1 MHAPKI
7 ESAAIARVA
16 AMATTAVGGFFN
28 VICMCV
34 IFGAAARFFKQIYG
48 FFLERASGLLLDFLD
63 MEKNPDV
70 YKPTWLHYALI
81 FPLFVAMRLLIAS
94 IRFYP
99 TVSAAKYAA
108 APRRLVGIAWHRN
121 IVFLAKSK
129 VFFRPKFDMAGLVSA
144 SRDAAYLVAF
154 FDLFG
159 IRSVRGSQRRRGR
172 QAVLELVETLAEG
185 CDVFITPD
193 GPRGPANVAKRGFF
207 TVAEASGESLILLRF
222 KPKSFFTIPS
232 WDKFI
237 IPLPF
242 TRVDVDACAFD
253 NAAALESAAAALGK
267 SVEEYATDFLNFKI

>member
-1 MHAPKI
+1 
-7 ESAAIARVA
+7 
-16 AMATTAVGGFFN
+16 MAQEHCFFGEEQGVFPPEVRHGGACERKSRCG
-28 VICMCV
+28 V
-34 IFGAAARFFKQIYG
+34 FGG
-48 FFLERASGLLLDFLD
+48 
-63 MEKNPDV
+63 V
-70 YKPTWLHYALI
+70 
-81 FPLFVAMRLLIAS
+81 
-94 IRFYP
+94 
-99 TVSAAKYAA
+99 
-108 APRRLVGIAWHRN
+108 
-121 IVFLAKSK
+121 
-129 VFFRPKFDMAGLVSA
+129 
-144 SRDAAYLVAF
+144 

-253 NAAALESAAAALGK
+253 DAAALESAAAALGK